1 MGKVKPTR
9 DMELGRHAR
18 KAVQAIRDRGHTI
31 RTEENNKG
39 QVCLI
44 GAVRKVVAPMGSMK
58 AAGVVND
65 FNIRFGEWMKENYP
79 MDADAEYLVSL
90 FNEFSNGFGYAA
102 PPATT
107 WNDRILLHSEEAC
120 AWLGKFADAMDPQRP

>member
-18 KAVQAIRDRGHTI
+18 KAIRAIQDRGHTV
-31 RTEENNKG
+31 RTEENDKG

-44 GAVRKVVAPMGSMK
+44 GAVRKVVAPMGRVK

-65 FNIRFGEWMKENYP
+65 FNTRFGEWMMENYP
-79 MDADAEYLVSL
+79 ESSDMTGLMADFAA
-90 FNEFSNGFGYAA
+90 FGLGK
-102 PPATT
+102 PMATL
-107 WNDRILLHSEEAC
+107 WNDQVLLHGEEAC
-120 AWLGKFADAMDPQRP
+120 AWLGKFADAMDPQ